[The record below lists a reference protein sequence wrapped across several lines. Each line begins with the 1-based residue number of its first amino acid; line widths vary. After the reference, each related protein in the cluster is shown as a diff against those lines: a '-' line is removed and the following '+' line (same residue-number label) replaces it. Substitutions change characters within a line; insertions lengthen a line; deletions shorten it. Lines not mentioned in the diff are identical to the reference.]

1 MKPAQMPAWWASRP
15 LREKLM
21 MIGGVVLAL
30 LALGD
35 ALITSPL
42 EKKLRRSSGEV
53 SAMRAK
59 LDTLRKAESG
69 VDAHAP
75 SLREQEAAL
84 RTRLQAAQKQ
94 QLALQQRVAEAARL
108 PETLRAVV
116 ATVGAT
122 RLLEL
127 DLAGDSESAATA
139 ALPAATSG
147 ATPATPGGRRL
158 YRLPITLKVSGSWP
172 ELQQLLGQIERH
184 AQALQWQTLAL
195 DNQEWPAIQLTLK
208 AHVLSLEPRW
218 GASS

>member
-1 MKPAQMPAWWASRP
+1 MKPAQMSAWWASRP

-21 MIGGVVLAL
+21 MIVGVTLAL

-42 EKKLRRSSGEV
+42 EKKLRRSSGEA

-59 LDTLRKAESG
+59 LDNLRKADSG

-139 ALPAATSG
+139 ASPAATSS

-158 YRLPITLKVSGSWP
+158 YRLPITLKVSGSWS

>member
-21 MIGGVVLAL
+21 MIGGVTLAL

-116 ATVGAT
+116 ATEGRAH
-122 RLLEL
+122 L
-127 DLAGDSESAATA
+127 DA
-139 ALPAATSG
+139 ALRSQAPG
-147 ATPATPGGRRL
+147 AEILRTEA
-158 YRLPITLKVSGSWP
+158 
-172 ELQQLLGQIERH
+172 
-184 AQALQWQTLAL
+184 
-195 DNQEWPAIQLTLK
+195 
-208 AHVLSLEPRW
+208 SLEDVFVTLTMNE
-218 GASS
+218 AAK

>member
-21 MIGGVVLAL
+21 MIVGVTLAL
-30 LALGD
+30 LASGD

-42 EKKLRRSSGEV
+42 EKKLRRSTGDA

-59 LDTLRKAESG
+59 LDTLRK
-69 VDAHAP
+69 
-75 SLREQEAAL
+75 QEAAL

-139 ALPAATSG
+139 ASPAATSG
-147 ATPATPGGRRL
+147 ANPATPGGRRL
-158 YRLPITLKVSGSWP
+158 YRLPITLKVSGSWS